1 MVPIRVREVLEATD
15 GTLLCGDIESVI
27 TDVVT
32 DSRSAKEGTLFVPVI
47 GERVD
52 AHRFIGMAFEA
63 GAGAVL
69 TSKHDEMEDV
79 HPWIRV
85 EDTKKA
91 LQAVGAY

>member
-52 AHRFIGMAFEA
+52 AHRFIPDGSGGGSFVYVGSGYHGRDAGWD
-63 GAGAVL
+63 GAG
-69 TSKHDEMEDV
+69 
-79 HPWIRV
+79 I
-85 EDTKKA
+85 
-91 LQAVGAY
+91 G